1 MIGPRKYTISLF
13 LTGKCD
19 HCRAYSFTSKT
30 EKLRH
35 ISLFHRRQKTTG
47 PPKEASFVCADASC
61 GKGFTSAASLSRHK
75 KSTGH
80 KKAAKRRLPSAKK
93 TAKRQLK
100 DAIRQAAFNQSD
112 SESEDEKEE
121 ECDAKPC
128 CIDVDLETKGP
139 VWIQCNKCQDWFH
152 IFCINLTE
160 SEADKITD

>member
-1 MIGPRKYTISLF
+1 MLKEPRKYIISLF

-19 HCRAYSFTSKT
+19 HCRAYSFMSKT
-30 EKLRH
+30 EKLRQ

-80 KKAAKRRLPSAKK
+80 KKATERRLPSVKK

-100 DAIRQAAFNQSD
+100 DAKLHSTNPTASRKTRRKKSAMQNHVASMLT
-112 SESEDEKEE
+112 S
-121 ECDAKPC
+121 KPR
-128 CIDVDLETKGP
+128 VLFGFSVTN
-139 VWIQCNKCQDWFH
+139 V
-152 IFCINLTE
+152 
-160 SEADKITD
+160 KIGFIYFALI